1 MGMPGPA
8 ATAPSGK
15 PPSFTAVILLI
26 LLPLL
31 LIMTG
36 TVADIL
42 AKDAMING
50 DAFWVKA
57 ILFLGHPFA
66 ALLLA
71 TLVAVYF
78 FGNRM
83 GYSSREVLEI
93 ANKSLAPAGLIIL
106 VTGTGGMFKEILID
120 SGVGTSLAEPMNIM
134 NCPIN

>member
-1 MGMPGPA
+1 MEYESRISDWSSDVCSSDRAEQGSASVIGTMGMPGPA

-57 ILFLGHPFA
+57 SLFLGHPFA
-66 ALLLA
+66 ALD
-71 TLVAVYF
+71 
-78 FGNRM
+78 R
-83 GYSSREVLEI
+83 
-93 ANKSLAPAGLIIL
+93 
-106 VTGTGGMFKEILID
+106 
-120 SGVGTSLAEPMNIM
+120 TSVV
-134 NCPIN
+134 